1 MAILKDTT
9 LNVLDF
15 LQNIGKAIEE
25 KGECELREKSWS
37 RDKLKI
43 SYSNP
48 MITPFYEY
56 SKEEKGEV
64 ERPVKSIKDAMY
76 FYYHIDIFD
85 GDKKMFSA
93 GTHDNPK
100 VQDLPAYIDYIMQFN
115 MKKHSYVIDE
125 VKDEC
130 GFHRKIQYAQIILE
144 DSFIDI
150 EYSYKIERYDYAVK
164 QSDEKKHKKWT
175 DYTLTISEMGNKK
188 TSFGNAVV
196 IKNISPKELNRLK
209 ETAIA
214 FCEQA
219 VIDYNK
225 DFS

>member
-1 MAILKDTT
+1 MKDTT

-64 ERPVKSIKDAMY
+64 ERPVESIKDAMY

-100 VQDLPAYIDYIMQFN
+100 VQDLPTYIDYIMMFN
-115 MKKHSYVIDE
+115 MKKYGYAIDE

-164 QSDEKKHKKWT
+164 QSDEKKHKKWKY
-175 DYTLTISEMGNKK
+175 YTLTISEMGNKK

-196 IKNISPKELNRLK
+196 IKNISPKELNELK

-219 VIDYNK
+219 VIDYNE
-225 DFS
+225 DFN

>member
-1 MAILKDTT
+1 MKDTT

-37 RDKLKI
+37 RGKLNI
-43 SYSNP
+43 AYSNP

-76 FYYHIDIFD
+76 FYYRIDIFD

-115 MKKHSYVIDE
+115 MKKYGYAIDE

-130 GFHRKIQYAQIILE
+130 GFHRKIQYAQVTLE

-175 DYTLTISEMGNKK
+175 DYTLTISEMGNKN

-196 IKNISPKELNRLK
+196 IKNLSPKELNRLK

-225 DFS
+225 DFN

>member
-1 MAILKDTT
+1 MKDTT

-196 IKNISPKELNRLK
+196 IKNISPKELNGLK

>member
-1 MAILKDTT
+1 MKEVTW
-9 LNVLDF
+9 
-15 LQNIGKAIEE
+15 K
-25 KGECELREKSWS
+25 

-56 SKEEKGEV
+56 SKGIEDGR
-64 ERPVKSIKDAMY
+64 ERPVKNISDAMY
-76 FYYHIDIFD
+76 FYYHVEILN
-85 GDKKMFSA
+85 GDKLMFSA

-115 MKKHSYVIDE
+115 MKKHGYVIDE

-130 GFHRKIQYAQIILE
+130 GFHRKIQYAQVTLE
-144 DSFIDI
+144 DSFVDI

-175 DYTLTISEMGNKK
+175 SYTLTISEMGNKK
-188 TSFGNAVV
+188 TNFGSAVV
-196 IKNISPKELNRLK
+196 IKDITPKELNELK

-219 VIDYNK
+219 VKEYNK
-225 DFS
+225 TE

>member
-196 IKNISPKELNRLK
+196 IKNISPKELNGLK

>member
-1 MAILKDTT
+1 MKDTT

-196 IKNISPKELNRLK
+196 IKKISPKELNGLK

>member
-1 MAILKDTT
+1 MKDTT

-64 ERPVKSIKDAMY
+64 ERPVESIKDAMY

-100 VQDLPAYIDYIMQFN
+100 VQDLPTYIDYIMMFN
-115 MKKHSYVIDE
+115 MKKCGYAIDE
-125 VKDEC
+125 VKDDS

-175 DYTLTISEMGNKK
+175 YYTLTISEMGNKK

-196 IKNISPKELNRLK
+196 IKNISPKELNELK

-219 VIDYNK
+219 VIDYNELRTH
-225 DFS
+225 

>member
-1 MAILKDTT
+1 MKEVTW
-9 LNVLDF
+9 
-15 LQNIGKAIEE
+15 K
-25 KGECELREKSWS
+25 

-43 SYSNP
+43 NYSNP

-56 SKEEKGEV
+56 SREEKGEV
-64 ERPVKSIKDAMY
+64 ERPVNSISDAMY
-76 FYYHIDIFD
+76 FYYHVEILN
-85 GDKKMFSA
+85 GDKLMFSA

-115 MKKHSYVIDE
+115 MKKHGYVIDE
-125 VKDEC
+125 VKDEY
-130 GFHRKIQYAQIILE
+130 GFHRKIQYAQVTLE

-196 IKNISPKELNRLK
+196 IKKISPKDLNGLK

-219 VIDYNK
+219 VIDYSK

>member
-1 MAILKDTT
+1 MTETTWKRDT
-9 LNVLDF
+9 
-15 LQNIGKAIEE
+15 
-25 KGECELREKSWS
+25 
-37 RDKLKI
+37 LKI
-43 SYSNP
+43 NYSNP

-64 ERPVKSIKDAMY
+64 EKPVKNISDAMY
-76 FYYHIDIFD
+76 FYYHVEILN
-85 GDKKMFSA
+85 GDKLMFSA

-115 MKKHSYVIDE
+115 MKKHGYVIDE

-130 GFHRKIQYAQIILE
+130 GFHRKIQYAQVTLE

-175 DYTLTISEMGNKK
+175 GYTLTISEMGNKK
-188 TSFGNAVV
+188 TNFGSAVV
-196 IKNISPKELNRLK
+196 IKDITKKELNELK
-209 ETAIA
+209 ETAIE
-214 FCEQA
+214 FCKQA
-219 VIDYNK
+219 VIACNNDLEEG
-225 DFS
+225 DEDEHI

>member
-1 MAILKDTT
+1 MKEVTWKRDT
-9 LNVLDF
+9 
-15 LQNIGKAIEE
+15 
-25 KGECELREKSWS
+25 
-37 RDKLKI
+37 LKI
-43 SYSNP
+43 AYSNP

-56 SKEEKGEV
+56 SKGIEDGR
-64 ERPVKSIKDAMY
+64 ERPVKNISDAMY
-76 FYYHIDIFD
+76 FYYHVEILN
-85 GDKKMFSA
+85 GDKLMFSA

-115 MKKHSYVIDE
+115 MKKHGYVIDE

-130 GFHRKIQYAQIILE
+130 GFHRKIQYAQVTLE
-144 DSFIDI
+144 DSFVDI

-175 DYTLTISEMGNKK
+175 GYTLTISEMGNKK
-188 TSFGNAVV
+188 TNFGSAVV
-196 IKNISPKELNRLK
+196 IKDITPKELNELK

-219 VIDYNK
+219 VKEHNK
-225 DFS
+225 ME

>member
-1 MAILKDTT
+1 LKDTT

-196 IKNISPKELNRLK
+196 IKNISPKELNGLK